1 MPEDAAPL
9 DLILAAAVVAE
20 LVERGV
26 LDEAAIASIAARA
39 DAIAAT
45 ALPEAMQS
53 TVSTMLGQWS
63 IWLRAELSRRR
74 R

>member
-1 MPEDAAPL
+1 MPKDAAPL

-26 LDEAAIASIAARA
+26 LEEAAIASIAARA

-53 TVSTMLGQWS
+53 DISAMLGLWAT
-63 IWLRAELSRRR
+63 WLRAELSRRR